1 MKYVI
6 LRCEDTARGGE
17 RLASLLEGAK
27 AAHLAHLA
35 QAGAAGTIRA
45 SGDPAALDR
54 ARLHRALVGLR
65 AQDGAACPGRWY
77 VASANLTLAPGE
89 TAWCCELVTQRD
101 GRILDPTAGNIPT
114 KESTL
119 LVHALDEQLGSDARR
134 WEIGHG
140 WHHLCITREPALAAA
155 GEPTPLPPELLIG
168 QPWERHL
175 PRGGQGE
182 ALRALVGQASKLLEA
197 HPVNRVRVDLGENPA
212 NLLWLWG
219 ASDAAPVR
227 TFTEQ
232 TGRSG
237 AVISRSFLTRGLARA
252 LSLDWSEA
260 PASMEE
266 PAFHR
271 LLKAVVAALERHD
284 LVYVHLGVETA
295 NAVERLC
302 ALERIDQLLLQPL
315 TDRLRQAGPG
325 RLLAVVDHREP
336 SWLPFVA
343 IGPGLAQQ
351 PIAHLNT
358 DEFAA
363 SPLTFK
369 DASGLFSWFTKD

>member
-1 MKYVI
+1 M
-6 LRCEDTARGGE
+6 
-17 RLASLLEGAK
+17 
-27 AAHLAHLA
+27 
-35 QAGAAGTIRA
+35 
-45 SGDPAALDR
+45 
-54 ARLHRALVGLR
+54 RALL
-65 AQDGAACPGRWY
+65 
-77 VASANLTLAPGE
+77 
-89 TAWCCELVTQRD
+89 
-101 GRILDPTAGNIPT
+101 
-114 KESTL
+114 
-119 LVHALDEQLGSDARR
+119 
-134 WEIGHG
+134 
-140 WHHLCITREPALAAA
+140 
-155 GEPTPLPPELLIG
+155 
-168 QPWERHL
+168 
-175 PRGGQGE
+175 
-182 ALRALVGQASKLLEA
+182 GQAAKLLES

-232 TGRSG
+232 TGLSG

-252 LSLDWSEA
+252 LGLAWSEA
-260 PASMEE
+260 PASLEE

-271 LLKAVVAALERHD
+271 LLKAAEAALEHHD

-295 NAVERLC
+295 NPVERLC
-302 ALERIDQLLLQPL
+302 VLERIDQLLLQPL

-343 IGPGLAQQ
+343 IGLGLPQQ

-369 DASGLFSWFTKD
+369 DAAGLFAWFTKE